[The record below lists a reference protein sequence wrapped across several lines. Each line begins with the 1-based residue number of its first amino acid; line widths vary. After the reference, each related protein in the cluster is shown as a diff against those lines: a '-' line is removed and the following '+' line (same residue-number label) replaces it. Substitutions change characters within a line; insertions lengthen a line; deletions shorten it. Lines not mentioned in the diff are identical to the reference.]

1 MKNSRTIVILGCGR
15 LGAYLAIQLSRSGD
29 SVVVIDRDETAF
41 DSLSADFSGFRIL
54 GDGTHMQVLRKA
66 GVEKADIFISTTDN
80 DNVNVM
86 TAQVARKIFDVP
98 QVLARV
104 LDPKREEIFT
114 QLGIDA
120 ICTTTLSAHVFL
132 QTIANGP
139 EKPKGARS

>member
-15 LGAYLAIQLSRSGD
+15 LGSYLANQLSSGGD
-29 SVVVIDRDETAF
+29 SVMVIDWKEAAF
-41 DSLSADFSGFRIL
+41 NNLSSDFSGFRIL

-66 GVEKADIFISTTDN
+66 SVEKADIFISTTDD

-86 TAQVARKIFDVP
+86 TAQVARKMFDVP

-114 QLGIDA
+114 RLAIDA

-139 EKPKGARS
+139 EKPNGARS